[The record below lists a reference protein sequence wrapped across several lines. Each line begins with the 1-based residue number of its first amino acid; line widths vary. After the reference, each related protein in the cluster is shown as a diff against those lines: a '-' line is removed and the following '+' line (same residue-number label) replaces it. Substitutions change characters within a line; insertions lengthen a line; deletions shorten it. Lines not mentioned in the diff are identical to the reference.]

1 MGDVTTQTKCWAI
14 MEVRHMDATEANN
27 KCSLQ
32 AYIWVLII
40 LNVFK
45 TWITKRPQVFDMH
58 FLLITSL
65 NPLIL
70 YTASLT
76 DIKIRLQDSLVYA
89 CYLGIIIN
97 SILFL
102 SQKYLSLD
110 NKLYDYLFIM
120 CESFSNISFS
130 AIHWPLPFP

>member
-1 MGDVTTQTKCWAI
+1 
-14 MEVRHMDATEANN
+14 
-27 KCSLQ
+27 
-32 AYIWVLII
+32 
-40 LNVFK
+40 
-45 TWITKRPQVFDMH
+45 MH

-65 NPLIL
+65 NPLVL

-76 DIKIRLQDSLVYA
+76 DIKIRLPDSLVYA

-120 CESFSNISFS
+120 CESFTFSLGHYTSSCLRELALRSFTFS
-130 AIHWPLPFP
+130 YICDSGNSSFLILMGVCWLVKRAYINLKYTLGSSML